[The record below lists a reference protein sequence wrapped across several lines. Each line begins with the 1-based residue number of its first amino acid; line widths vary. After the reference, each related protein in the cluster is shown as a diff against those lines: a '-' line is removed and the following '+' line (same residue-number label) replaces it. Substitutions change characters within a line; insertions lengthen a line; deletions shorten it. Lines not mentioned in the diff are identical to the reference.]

1 MCLHRQDAAPPE
13 ARRAILG
20 RSSEHLV
27 TIVAH
32 CVHQPTTIF
41 LFGPGLPGHFDK
53 YLGEVLPNSRFAGAD
68 LWSNISGSRALPGWR
83 LIAWRRDIVVQAVII
98 VREVIPVL
106 FTLRLT

>member
-32 CVHQPTTIF
+32 CVHQPTAIF
-41 LFGPGLPGHFDK
+41 LFGPGLPGHFDE
-53 YLGEVLPNSRFAGAD
+53 YLGEVLPDSRFVGVD
-68 LWSNISGSRALPGWR
+68 LRSNVSPRALPGRR
-83 LIAWRRDIVVQAVII
+83 LIAWHDIVAQAVII
-98 VREVIPVL
+98 VREVIPV
-106 FTLRLT
+106 